1 MLTHKTLT
9 VTLAKGE
16 ITTVDVKALPLSK
29 MEEFL
34 TVQGDAAAVIKLT
47 TGHDADDF
55 HPASA
60 LDIADAADE
69 LNDPLAARLLKR
81 GQALLARY
89 QVASPSPSPTSSR
102 SSLPPAAPQPGSKPS
117 A

>member
-1 MLTHKTLT
+1 MLHQKP
-9 VTLAKGE
+9 
-16 ITTVDVKALPLSK
+16 ITATRLDGSTFEVIVRALPLSR

-34 TVQGDAAAVIKLT
+34 TIQGDAAAVVKLT
-47 TGHDADDF
+47 TGHDADEF

-60 LDIADAADE
+60 LDIVDAADE
-69 LNDPLAARLLKR
+69 LNDPLATRLLKR

-89 QVASPSPSPTSSR
+89 ATPSPSPSPTSSR
-102 SSLPPAAPQPGSKPS
+102 SSLPPAAPQAGTKPN